1 MILLVVCSSEIESY
15 IGVIYALQ
23 ILLYV
28 SKSIFV
34 LLTVIEAMN
43 KILGKCPVFQFDMLK
58 ILLFVFIRSM
68 YFSTGG

>member
-1 MILLVVCSSEIESY
+1 MILLVHVVCSSEIESC

-43 KILGKCPVFQFDMLK
+43 KILGKCPLFQFDMLK
-58 ILLFVFIRSM
+58 MFIRSM
-68 YFSTGG
+68 YFNTGE

>member
-43 KILGKCPVFQFDMLK
+43 KIPGKCP
-58 ILLFVFIRSM
+58 LL
-68 YFSTGG
+68 